1 MSKKI
6 IRIYVIFSSLFN
18 FSHAFFFATYQLFL
32 ASRGMDLL
40 EINIINMFFMM
51 GIFLFEV
58 PTGAFA
64 DTFGRKKS
72 IVLGCFILAVSFL
85 VYFCGDSLWI
95 FILAELIGAL
105 GATFLSGALEAWVV
119 DSLAYHDYTGDL
131 AQVFRREKYFK
142 GLSII
147 GASLMGGYMG
157 EVDLSLPWLIS
168 AVSVFGTGIFAWFFL
183 KEQIVKEKHSG
194 ISFAPIKKTITDSVS
209 FGYRNKSVWF
219 IILFGMLTAICFQA
233 LNMQWPFVFRENH
246 GFSTKDLGWLFVF
259 MSLAM
264 MAGGKLLKT
273 FSCWIRQEK
282 DALVLSQLITAVNI
296 IGASLMG
303 GVIPV
308 TGLFLLHEMGRGM
321 LVPLKQAYLN
331 KRIPSKQR
339 ATILSF
345 DSMILKLGSFVG
357 LGLSGYLAKSFGISV
372 TWLFSGCLL
381 AIIVLVFY
389 NLKNGE

>member
-40 EINIINMFFMM
+40 EINIINMFFMI

-64 DTFGRKKS
+64 DNFGRKKS
-72 IVLGCFILAVSFL
+72 IVLGCLLLSISFW
-85 VYFCGDSLWI
+85 VYFIGNHLWT
-95 FILAELIGAL
+95 FVTAELIGAL

-119 DSLAYHDYTGDL
+119 DSLAYHDYSGDL
-131 AQVFRREKYFK
+131 AQIFRRETYFK

-147 GASLMGGYMG
+147 GGSLIGGYLG
-157 EVDLSLPWLIS
+157 EIDLSLPWLVS
-168 AVSVFGTGIFAWFFL
+168 AISVFGTGIFAWFFL
-183 KEQIVKEKHSG
+183 KEHQVEKGELIFSL
-194 ISFAPIKKTITDSVS
+194 APLKKTIADSVS
-209 FGYRNKSVWF
+209 FGYKNKSVWF
-219 IILFGMLTAICFQA
+219 IILFGMFLAICIQA
-233 LNMQWPFVFRENH
+233 LNMQWPFVFKENY
-246 GFSTKDLGWLFVF
+246 GFSSRDLGWLFVF
-259 MSLAM
+259 IALFTML
-264 MAGGKLLKT
+264 GGKLSKV
-273 FSCWIRQEK
+273 FSRWVKQEK
-282 DALVLSQLITAVNI
+282 DALVLSQLITALSI
-296 IGASLMG
+296 IGASLMN

-308 TGLFLLHEMGRGM
+308 VGLFLLHEMGRGM

-357 LGLSGYLAKSFGISV
+357 LGVSGYLANSYGISV
-372 TWLFSGCLL
+372 TWLASGFLL
-381 AIIVLVFY
+381 AIVVLVFF

>member
-72 IVLGCFILAVSFL
+72 IVLGCSLLSISFL
-85 VYFCGDSLWI
+85 VYFSGNNLWT
-95 FILAELIGAL
+95 FVTAELIGAL

-131 AQVFRREKYFK
+131 AQIFRRETYFK

-147 GASLMGGYMG
+147 GASLIGGYLG
-157 EVDLSLPWLIS
+157 EIDLSLPWLIS
-168 AVSVFGTGIFAWFFL
+168 AISVFSTGIFAWFFL
-183 KEQIVKEKHSG
+183 KEHEVEKGGLTLSL
-194 ISFAPIKKTITDSVS
+194 APIKKIIADSVS

-219 IILFGMLTAICFQA
+219 ISLFGMSLAICVQA
-233 LNMQWPFVFRENH
+233 LNMQWPFVFRENY

-259 MSLAM
+259 ISLSVM
-264 MAGGKLLKT
+264 LGGKLSKI
-273 FSCWIRQEK
+273 FSRWIKKEK
-282 DALVLSQLITAVNI
+282 DALVLSQLITALSI

-308 TGLFLLHEMGRGM
+308 MGLFLLHEVGRGM

-357 LGLSGYLAKSFGISV
+357 LGVSGYLAKGYGISV
-372 TWLFSGCLL
+372 TWFVSGCLL
-381 AIIVLVFY
+381 AIIVFVFF
-389 NLKNGE
+389 NFKNGD

>member
-51 GIFLFEV
+51 GIFLFEI

-72 IVLGCFILAVSFL
+72 IVLGCLLLSISFL
-85 VYFCGDSLWI
+85 VYFVGNSLWT
-95 FILAELIGAL
+95 FVMAELIGAL

-119 DSLAYHDYTGDL
+119 DSLAFHDYSGDL
-131 AQVFRREKYFK
+131 AQVFRRETYFK

-147 GASLMGGYMG
+147 VASLIGGYLG
-157 EVDLSLPWLIS
+157 EIDLSLPWLAS
-168 AVSVFGTGIFAWFFL
+168 AILVFATGIFAWFFL
-183 KEQIVKEKHSG
+183 KENEIEKGSWAL
-194 ISFAPIKKTITDSVS
+194 SLAPIRKTIADSVS

-219 IILFGMLTAICFQA
+219 ITLFGMFLAICIQA
-233 LNMQWPFVFRENH
+233 LNMQWPFVFQENY
-246 GFSTKDLGWLFVF
+246 GFSTKDLGWLFVCI
-259 MSLAM
+259 SLSTM
-264 MAGGKLLKT
+264 LGGKLSKV
-273 FSCWIRQEK
+273 FSRWIKQEK
-282 DALVLSQLITAVNI
+282 DALVLSQLITALSI

-308 TGLFLLHEMGRGM
+308 MGLFLLHEMGRGM
-321 LVPLKQAYLN
+321 LVPLKQTYLN

-357 LGLSGYLAKSFGISV
+357 LGASGYLAKGYGISV
-372 TWLFSGCLL
+372 TWFVSGCLL
-381 AIIVLVFY
+381 AIIVFVFF